1 VTALPARRAALP
13 LLLGLACARPAPSPA
28 PPAPAACGP
37 GPDGSARLMVLHIND
52 VYRYAGRIDGS
63 GGLPRVRALREHLEE
78 ARCGGPVLL
87 THGGD
92 LLYPSLESSTLGGA
106 QMVGLMNLLDGDPEA
121 VDPYLVVTIGN
132 HEFDKAKAA
141 DAAGLSAR
149 FAESQFRWLDTNVR
163 WTPDPS
169 MGPEVFRT
177 GNTHARVLVELHGVK
192 VGLFGLTW
200 DSKKPAYA
208 ELSTDWE
215 GVARAQTASL
225 RAEGAQLVIGLTHL
239 PRAVDAALLEA
250 LGPAGPDLILGGH
263 DHVASS
269 AVVGGRPLLKAD
281 ADALTA
287 RVLHIQVNADRSVIY
302 LDGTEAA
309 VPLAGH
315 APDPQLAQAAAAW
328 DAHFRAAW
336 SEKAGRPAPFDV
348 VLSRAAVNLIA
359 EEDRIRRYET
369 NVGDGVTDL
378 MRATFPG
385 AQVAFLNS
393 GSLRLNQD
401 IAAGTELT
409 ERVVEE
415 LLPYGSPLHLIELSG
430 AELQAVLDR
439 SVAEWEGNGH
449 WLQVSGLVF
458 RHDVQAGTATD
469 VHLVGADGA
478 LRPLRPDERVRAV
491 TGRYLL
497 DDTGDQD
504 GYRMLGMRQVVEH
517 PANGSDLK
525 ELLRAA
531 LQAAGDAGWGPAAD
545 GRICSSDRPADPCRL
560 PPRGG

>member
-1 VTALPARRAALP
+1 LTDPPARLAALP
-13 LLLGLACARPAPSPA
+13 LLFGLGCAKIA
-28 PPAPAACGP
+28 PPDPPSAAAAACGP

-63 GGLPRVRALREHLEE
+63 GGLPRVRSLREALE

-92 LLYPSLESSTLGGA
+92 LLYPSLESGTLGGA
-106 QMVGLMNLLDGDPEA
+106 QMVGLMNLLDGDPTA
-121 VDPYLVVTIGN
+121 ADPHLVVTIGN

-141 DAAGLSAR
+141 DAPGLAAR
-149 FAESQFRWLDTNVR
+149 FAESQFRWLDTSVR
-163 WTPDPS
+163 WTPDPAH
-169 MGPEVFRT
+169 GDGLFLT
-177 GNTHARVLVELHGVK
+177 GNTHERVLVELHGVK
-192 VGLFGLTW
+192 VGVFGLTW
-200 DSKKPAYA
+200 DSRKPAYA
-208 ELSTDWE
+208 ELLTDWQ
-215 GVARAQTASL
+215 GIARAQSAAL

-269 AVVGGRPLLKAD
+269 ALIGGRPLLKAD

-287 RVLHIQVNADRSVIY
+287 RVLHIEVNADGRITW
-302 LDGTEAA
+302 LDGTDAA
-309 VPLAGH
+309 VPLAEH
-315 APDPQLAQAAAAW
+315 APAPLLVQAAAEW
-328 DAHFRAAW
+328 DARFRAAW
-336 SEKAGRPAPFDV
+336 SEKAGRPAPFDE
-348 VLSRAAVNLIA
+348 VLTHAAAPLIA

-369 NVGDGVTDL
+369 NVGDAVTDL

-401 IAAGTELT
+401 VAAGTALT

-415 LLPYGSPLHLIELSG
+415 LLPYGSPLFLIELSG
-430 AELQAVLDR
+430 AELQAALDR

-458 RHDVQAGTATD
+458 RHDVQAGAAAD
-469 VHLVGADGA
+469 VHLIGPDGA

-497 DDTGDQD
+497 DRDGDQD
-504 GYRMLGMRQVVEH
+504 GYRMLGMQQVVDH

-525 ELLRAA
+525 DLLRAT
-531 LQAAGDAGWGPAAD
+531 LKAAGPAGWGPAAD
-545 GRICSSDRPADPCRL
+545 GRICSTDRPADPCQL
-560 PPRGG
+560 PGAGG